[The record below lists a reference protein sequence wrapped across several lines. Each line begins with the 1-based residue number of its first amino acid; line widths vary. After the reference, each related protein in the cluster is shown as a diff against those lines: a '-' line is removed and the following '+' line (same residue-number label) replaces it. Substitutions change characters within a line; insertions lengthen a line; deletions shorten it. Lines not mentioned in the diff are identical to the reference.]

1 MDAIRPNMDTKR
13 KTWPYLLGVAGY
25 TISDTF
31 LQTWLTFFF
40 VPPPDKG
47 ISLVKPEV
55 YGNAILFARII
66 EALCNPL
73 IGFAAER
80 TGKPWLFLGL
90 GGLVFGSV
98 GMSLFFLA
106 HPGQSAWNTVFLY
119 GLLPI
124 MTLGQACFIVPYLG
138 LIPKIASTP
147 QQQVSLTNTQAIF
160 ILIAVLIGQVL
171 SGVALKFLSG
181 SLQTAA
187 LCFLSVAMFLMSW
200 ASLSVRSVE
209 TRSEQRFSFQEMGGI
224 LSRNRGFQ
232 LLVAALFVF
241 WLGFSM
247 VRSAAT
253 YFVTVL
259 LNQPKEAAA
268 SYLGIL
274 FLTTLISVGITRVLA
289 PRLGLRRMMIL
300 ACLLFAMILPLLATV
315 GFKVGSLAPTTWAQI
330 IFALIGFPLGILS
343 ALQNPIVAEQAEQD
357 ALKTGSSKTALF
369 FGVQGL
375 LIKMSY
381 GLAASLLGFLQST
394 FGYTSAHPLGIQLIG
409 PIAGFLALCA
419 AGLYYLY
426 PKNLSSEKTTTLT

>member
-1 MDAIRPNMDTKR
+1 MDALRPRMDTKR

-25 TISDTF
+25 TITDTF

-47 ISLVKPEV
+47 ISLADPKV
-55 YGNAILFARII
+55 YGYAFLVARVV

-73 IGFAAER
+73 IGFGAER
-80 TGKPWLFLGL
+80 TGKNWLFMGL
-90 GGLVFGSV
+90 GGLIFASV

-106 HPGQSAWNTVFLY
+106 HPGQYGWNSLLLF
-119 GLLPI
+119 GLLPV
-124 MTLGQACFIVPYLG
+124 MTFGQACFIVPYLG
-138 LIPKIASTP
+138 LIPKLAPTP
-147 QQQVSLTNTQAIF
+147 KQQVALTNNQTLL
-160 ILIAVLIGQVL
+160 ILIGVLIGQVL
-171 SGVALKFLSG
+171 SGKAIELLSG

-187 LCFLSVAMFLMSW
+187 LCFLNLAIVLMSL

-209 TRSEQRFSFQEMGGI
+209 KRSEQRFSLQELGGI
-224 LSRNRGFQ
+224 LKRNRGFQ
-232 LLVAALFVF
+232 LLVAALFLF

-247 VRSAAT
+247 VRSAVT

-259 LNQPKEAAA
+259 LNQPKETVGI
-268 SYLGIL
+268 YFGIL
-274 FLTTLISVGITRVLA
+274 SVTTLISVGTTRVLA
-289 PRLGLRRMMIL
+289 PRLGLRRMMMISS
-300 ACLLFAMILPLLATV
+300 LLFAVILPLLATI
-315 GFKVGSLAPTTWAQI
+315 GFKVGSFAPTTWAQI
-330 IFALIGFPLGILS
+330 VFALLGLPLGILS
-343 ALQNPIVAEQAEQD
+343 SLQNSIVAEQAEQD
-357 ALKTGSSKTALF
+357 ALKTGTSKTALF

-394 FGYTSAHPLGIQLIG
+394 FGYTTAHPLGIQLIG

-426 PKNLSSEKTTTLT
+426 PKNLSS

>member
-25 TISDTF
+25 TIADTF

-47 ISLVKPEV
+47 ISLVNPDI
-55 YGNAILFARII
+55 YGDRVLFARVI

-80 TGKPWLFLGL
+80 TGKPWLFMGL
-90 GGLVFGSV
+90 GGLIFASV
-98 GMSLFFLA
+98 GMSLFFFA
-106 HPGQSAWNTVFLY
+106 HPGQSDWNSLLLLC
-119 GLLPI
+119 LLPV

-138 LIPKIASTP
+138 LIPKIAPTP
-147 QQQVSLTNTQAIF
+147 KQQVALTNNQTLL
-160 ILIAVLIGQVL
+160 ILIGVLIGQVL
-171 SGVALKFLSG
+171 SGKAIELLSG

-187 LCFLSVAMFLMSW
+187 LCFLNLAMVLMIL

-209 TRSEQRFSFQEMGGI
+209 TRSEGRFSLGELGGI
-224 LSRNRGFQ
+224 LKRNRGFQ
-232 LLVAALFVF
+232 LLVAALFLF

-247 VRSAAT
+247 VRSAVT

-259 LNQPKEAAA
+259 LNQPKETVGI
-268 SYLGIL
+268 YFGIL
-274 FLTTLISVGITRVLA
+274 SVTTLISVGTTRVLA
-289 PRLGLRRMMIL
+289 PRLGLRRMML
-300 ACLLFAMILPLLATV
+300 LSSLLFAVILPLLATI
-315 GFKVGSLAPTTWAQI
+315 GFKVGPFAPITWAQI
-330 IFALIGFPLGILS
+330 VFALLGLPLGILS
-343 ALQNPIVAEQAEQD
+343 SLQNSIVAEQAEQD
-357 ALKTGSSKTALF
+357 ALKTGTSKTALF

-375 LIKMSY
+375 LIKTSY
-381 GLAASLLGFLQST
+381 GLAAKLLGFLQAT
-394 FGYTSAHPLGIQLIG
+394 FGYTTAHPLGIQLIG

-426 PKNLSSEKTTTLT
+426 PKDLSR